1 MPARIEFHSTIEKR
15 LKRLPKN
22 IQVRFWAVVE
32 VLKDNPL
39 AGMPLKGDF
48 KGERKYRIGD
58 YRILYKFFS
67 KDKTVFVYRIE
78 SRQGVYKN

>member
-1 MPARIEFHSTIEKR
+1 MSAQVEFHGTIEKR
-15 LKRLPKN
+15 LKKVPKN
-22 IQVRFWAVVE
+22 IEVRFWTAVE
-32 VLKDNPL
+32 RLKENPL
-39 AGMPLKGDF
+39 AGIPLKGDF

-67 KDKTVFVYRIE
+67 KDKIVFIYRIE

>member
-1 MPARIEFHSTIEKR
+1 MPAQVEFHSTVEKR

-22 IQVRFWAVVE
+22 IQERFWVVVE
-32 VLKDNPL
+32 RLKENPL
-39 AGMPLKGDF
+39 AGIPLKGDF

-58 YRILYKFFS
+58 YRILYRYFS
-67 KDKTVFVYRIE
+67 KDKTVFIYQIE